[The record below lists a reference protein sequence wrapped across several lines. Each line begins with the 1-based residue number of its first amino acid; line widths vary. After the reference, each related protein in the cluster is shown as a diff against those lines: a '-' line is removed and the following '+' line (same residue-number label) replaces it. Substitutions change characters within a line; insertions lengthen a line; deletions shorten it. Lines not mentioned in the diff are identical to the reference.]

1 MTFQNPAALIW
12 FLPLAGV
19 VILLYLLKM
28 RRRDVRVPA
37 TFLWPA
43 RTDEV
48 RANALFQKLKPSWLL
63 FLQLLALSLAVFA
76 LARPQT
82 KQQGLAGEIT
92 VIVLDASASMS
103 ATDVKPS
110 RFEEARRLAREAIQA
125 AGATDRIALIEAGP
139 VPRVVFP
146 LGNDPARQIRA
157 LDAVE
162 PTDAEAEVGE
172 ALRLAGALVGTV
184 DGARIV
190 LLSDGVFEPV
200 RDFSR
205 GRAALIYKSVGELG
219 DNLAVSALGTAET
232 PEGRQLFCGIKNP
245 GATPMEGTVSL
256 YADGKVLDS
265 IRTGAIAA
273 GGQWGRTV
281 AAPADAKVFE
291 AKLEATDILKSDNY
305 AVSVASAGASLRVL
319 LVTKGNPFLERALA
333 LDPRVTLDRTNDVP
347 QTEKGETGGGK
358 YDVVIFDDV
367 PEEPVKARGILTLG
381 SPGGPSPVK
390 AQGEAKA
397 PKFVSA
403 ETSPVV
409 KGVDFRTVFIDKQ
422 IRVDTTGVGEVLAQT
437 NAGPLIVAASTP
449 VRRQLFL
456 AFAPL
461 QSDFPLQVGFPIFIA
476 NALDYLAGSQ
486 TADNLAVRAG
496 VPFSMASSQG
506 AKLKDPQGQTTELK
520 STGSTV
526 IVREARRIGRHEI
539 QLGDKKKS
547 LYSYLRSDR
556 ESDIAPERNLTLGG
570 GEVKATATPARF
582 ADFWRPLALL
592 ALLVLAG
599 EWWLFARRS

>member
-1 MTFQNPAALIW
+1 MSFQNPAALAW
-12 FLPLAGV
+12 FLPLAGIV
-19 VILLYLLKM
+19 VLLYLLKM

-63 FLQLLALSLAVFA
+63 FLQLLALSLAVIA
-76 LARPQT
+76 LGRPQT
-82 KQQGLAGEIT
+82 KQQGLAGEVT
-92 VIVLDASASMS
+92 VIVLDSSASMS

-157 LDAVE
+157 LDGVE
-162 PTDAEAEVGE
+162 TTDAESEVGE
-172 ALRLAGALVGTV
+172 ALRLAGALVGTL

-205 GRAALIYKSVGELG
+205 GKAAIVYKSVGELG
-219 DNLAVSALGTAET
+219 DNLAISALGTAET

-245 GATPMEGTVSL
+245 GGTAMEGTISL

-265 IRTGAIAA
+265 IRTGAVAP

-281 AAPADAKVFE
+281 AAPADTKVFE
-291 AKLEATDILKSDNY
+291 AKLEANDVLKSDNY

-333 LDPRVTLDRTNDVP
+333 LDPRVTLDRANEVP
-347 QTEKGETGGGK
+347 ELEKGASGGGK
-358 YDVVIFDDV
+358 YDVVVFDDV
-367 PEEPVKARGILTLG
+367 PEEPVHARGILILG
-381 SPGGPSPVK
+381 AAGSLTPVK
-390 AQGEAKA
+390 VGGDAKA
-397 PKFVSA
+397 PKFISA
-403 ETSPVV
+403 EASPVV
-409 KGVDFRTVFIDKQ
+409 KGIDFRTVFIDKQ
-422 IRVDTTGVGEVLAQT
+422 AKVSATGVGEVLAQT
-437 NAGPLIVAASTP
+437 SAGPLIVAASTP
-449 VRRQLFL
+449 TRRQLYL

-476 NALDYLAGSQ
+476 NALDYLAGTQ
-486 TADNLAVRAG
+486 TADDLAVRAG
-496 VPFSMASSQG
+496 VPFSVASTTG
-506 AKLKDPQGQTTELK
+506 ARLKDPKGHAADLK
-520 STGSTV
+520 STGASV
-526 IVREARRIGRHEI
+526 IVREARNIGPHVLE
-539 QLGDKKKS
+539 LGDKKKTV
-547 LYSYLRSDR
+547 YSYLRSDR
-556 ESDIAPERNLTLGG
+556 ESDIAPERNLSLGG

-582 ADFWRPLALL
+582 ADFWRPLGLL

>member
-1 MTFQNPAALIW
+1 MSFQNPAALAW
-12 FLPLAGV
+12 FLPLAGIV
-19 VILLYLLKM
+19 VLLYLLKM

-63 FLQLLALSLAVFA
+63 FLQLLALSLAVVA
-76 LARPQT
+76 LGRPQT
-82 KQQGLAGEIT
+82 KQQGLAGEVT
-92 VIVLDASASMS
+92 VIVLDSSASMS

-162 PTDAEAEVGE
+162 PTDAESEVGE
-172 ALRLAGALVGTV
+172 ALRLAGALVGTL

-205 GRAALIYKSVGELG
+205 GKAAIVYKSVGELG
-219 DNLAVSALGTAET
+219 DNLAISALGTAET

-245 GATPMEGTVSL
+245 GGTAMEGTISL

-265 IRTGAIAA
+265 IRTGAVAP

-291 AKLEATDILKSDNY
+291 AKLEANDALKSDNY

-333 LDPRVTLDRTNDVP
+333 LDPRVTLDRANEVP
-347 QTEKGETGGGK
+347 ELEKGATGGGK
-358 YDVVIFDDV
+358 YDVVVFDDV
-367 PEEPVKARGILTLG
+367 PEEPVHARGILTLG
-381 SPGGPSPVK
+381 AAGGPTPVK
-390 AQGEAKA
+390 VGGDAKA
-397 PKFVSA
+397 PKFISA
-403 ETSPVV
+403 EASPVV
-409 KGVDFRTVFIDKQ
+409 KGIDFRTVFIDKQ
-422 IRVDTTGVGEVLAQT
+422 AKVSATGVGEVLAQT
-437 NAGPLIVAASTP
+437 SAGPLIVAASTP
-449 VRRQLFL
+449 NRRQLYL

-476 NALDYLAGSQ
+476 NALDYLAGNQ
-486 TADNLAVRAG
+486 TADDLAVRAG
-496 VPFSMASSQG
+496 VPFSVASTTG
-506 AKLKDPQGQTTELK
+506 ARLKDPKGHTADLK
-520 STGSTV
+520 STGASV
-526 IVREARRIGRHEI
+526 IVREARTVGPHVLE
-539 QLGDKKKS
+539 LGDKKKTV
-547 LYSYLRSDR
+547 YSYLRSDR
-556 ESDIAPERNLTLGG
+556 ESDIAPERNLSLGG

-582 ADFWRPLALL
+582 ADFWRPLGLL